1 MAWTRCCAATA
12 LVLSAVAIPAT
23 ADQSDPLSPLISH
36 AEAFLHREESG
47 GVTLDSRHFLSFPE
61 HLRLTVVPQLLA
73 FCELHRVTPTE
84 SRYLDLVERADFL
97 VRMGANARS
106 GDAADGMLAYALL
119 KAYEITGNVAYRDAA
134 QPIVNGFLLAPVTG
148 DVNRILMAGLGLA
161 QYHRMTTDP
170 VAATRLSEILLLVA
184 RSQHADGS
192 FDHVCDGARD
202 VHYTAWTSMELDLIS
217 RVYDDPATARIID
230 RAQAFLQQRVA
241 GDGTISYQ
249 DPLPSGVTAYYYS
262 KPACTSDYDT
272 RGWINELGYHALLF
286 DRVRDYRYNVM
297 MVRLAGLE
305 LQGAWPDKWG
315 FLPSNADPSYIWS
328 VAPRS
333 VVRTSLV
340 LWSLA
345 SIQVRRASRG
355 QVTYSAPASV
365 PAPAPEIATNGAS
378 SAAEASASL
387 GAPLTLAPNPAREN
401 AWVALRLAHPSE
413 VRLAVI
419 DASGRR
425 VRDLLRGSL
434 PAGSRMVRWDGRD
447 DAGARAP
454 AGVYFVRLEYDGR
467 VSAKRLVWIEPGR

>member
-1 MAWTRCCAATA
+1 MAWTRCCTAAA
-12 LVLSAVAIPAT
+12 LVLSAVAMPAT

-73 FCELHRVTPTE
+73 FCELYRVSPTE
-84 SRYLDLVERADFL
+84 VRDLDLVERADFL

-106 GDAADGMLAYALL
+106 GDPADGMLAYALL
-119 KAYEITGNVAYRDAA
+119 EAYEVTGNAAYRDAA
-134 QPIVNGFLLAPVTG
+134 QPIVNQFLLAPVTG
-148 DVNRILMAGLGLA
+148 DVNRILMAGLSLA
-161 QYHRMTTDP
+161 QYHRMTSDP

-202 VHYTAWTSMELDLIS
+202 VHYTAWTAMELDLIS
-217 RVYDDPATARIID
+217 RAYDDPITARIID

-249 DPLPSGVTAYYYS
+249 DPLPSGLTAYFFS
-262 KPACTSDYDT
+262 KAVCTSDYDT
-272 RGWINELGYHALLF
+272 RGWVNELGYHALLF
-286 DRVRDYRYNVM
+286 DRARDYRYNVM
-297 MVRLAGLE
+297 MVRMAALE
-305 LQGAWPDKWG
+305 QQGAWPDKWG
-315 FLPSNADPSYIWS
+315 YLPPNGDPSYIWS

-340 LWSLA
+340 LWTLA
-345 SIQVRRASRG
+345 SIQVRRVSRG
-355 QVTYSAPASV
+355 QVVYTAPAAL
-365 PAPAPEIATNGAS
+365 PASAPEITAS
-378 SAAEASASL
+378 GTSTGVDETPLADA
-387 GAPLTLAPNPAREN
+387 LTLAPNPAREN
-401 AWVALRLAHPSE
+401 AWIALRLARASD

-425 VRDLLRGSL
+425 VRDLLRGAL
-434 PAGSRMVRWDGRD
+434 PAGTRMIRWDGRD
-447 DAGARAP
+447 DAGARAA